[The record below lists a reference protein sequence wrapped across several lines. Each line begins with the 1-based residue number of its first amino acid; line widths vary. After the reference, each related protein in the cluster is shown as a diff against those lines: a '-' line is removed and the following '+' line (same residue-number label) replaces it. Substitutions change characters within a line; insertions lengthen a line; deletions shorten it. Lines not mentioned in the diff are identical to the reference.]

1 MRQTEVFAFIV
12 TNDGWIL
19 FRTSMSNIQPS
30 NAAKPIENVSDA
42 KMVDRVLQS
51 ANCRGGYSDRAS
63 CVVSGVKSVGTV
75 QSLFGGIGLSLYRLV
90 TFDKLCDKCAGELIR
105 AEDIRHS

>member
-1 MRQTEVFAFIV
+1 
-12 TNDGWIL
+12 
-19 FRTSMSNIQPS
+19 
-30 NAAKPIENVSDA
+30 
-42 KMVDRVLQS
+42 VDRVLQS

-90 TFDKLCDKCAGELIR
+90 TCDKLCDKWVVPQFEICREY
-105 AEDIRHS
+105 AEGVG